1 MSVALCPLRELLTKR
16 LEMFSEPK
24 ETASA
29 APDQT
34 PPGAR
39 GGEPPLQVKKKKSI

>member
-1 MSVALCPLRELLTKR
+1 
-16 LEMFSEPK
+16 MFSEPK
-24 ETASA
+24 QTASA

-39 GGEPPLQVKKKKSI
+39 GGEPPLQVKKNLNDKIINEHLSSASSRDEP